1 MKRLANGESS
11 LALNGGNQKG
21 AVSAFNVEEISNERN
36 NVAEINIKDIRVNIE
51 DRSQDNQNKIS
62 EKSQEVSQKLTV

>member
-11 LALNGGNQKG
+11 LALIGGNQKEG
-21 AVSAFNVEEISNERN
+21 VSAFNVEEISSERN
-36 NVAEINIKDIRVNIE
+36 NVAEINIKDIAVNIE